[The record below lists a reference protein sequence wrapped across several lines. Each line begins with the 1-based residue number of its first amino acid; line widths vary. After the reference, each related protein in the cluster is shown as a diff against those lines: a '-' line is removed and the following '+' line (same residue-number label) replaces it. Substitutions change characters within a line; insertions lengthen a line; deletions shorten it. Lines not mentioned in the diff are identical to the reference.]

1 MPPGAEAE
9 VSLADGASAA
19 VALRPEIRSS
29 EAVAPAPVP
38 ATPPAPADARGNHEV
53 PAPEGELPGLLRFLE
68 RRPDSPHAPA
78 VRLRVERLREEEG
91 YRAALAH
98 NDVAGYRAFLDRFP
112 SGAFT
117 AEVEARIRAVEKR
130 GTDTRAR
137 HGE

>member
-29 EAVAPAPVP
+29 EAVVP

-78 VRLRVERLREEEG
+78 VRLRVERLREEAG

-98 NDVAGYRAFLDRFP
+98 NDVAGYRAFLHRFP
-112 SGAFT
+112 NGAFT